1 MKKVS
6 NNSLQIQ
13 HPKKAEFL
21 DLYRQTKGFISD
33 ICRAV
38 QIDRSTYYKWLDT
51 DEQFALAIA
60 DAESEINDEMKQ
72 ILIDKAGSGDL
83 GAVIFWLKNKHPEFN
98 QRQLTNV
105 AVQVNTFI
113 KNEKEEFGI

>member
-1 MKKVS
+1 MS
-6 NNSLQIQ
+6 NNSIQ
-13 HPKKAEFL
+13 SRHPKKEQFIE
-21 DLYRQTKGFISD
+21 LYRQTKGFISD
-33 ICRAV
+33 ICRALN
-38 QIDRSTYYKWLDT
+38 ISRATYYKWLDK

-60 DAESEINDEMKQ
+60 DAESEVNDEMKQ

-98 QRQLTNV
+98 HRQQTNV

-113 KNEKEEFGI
+113 QNEKEEFGI